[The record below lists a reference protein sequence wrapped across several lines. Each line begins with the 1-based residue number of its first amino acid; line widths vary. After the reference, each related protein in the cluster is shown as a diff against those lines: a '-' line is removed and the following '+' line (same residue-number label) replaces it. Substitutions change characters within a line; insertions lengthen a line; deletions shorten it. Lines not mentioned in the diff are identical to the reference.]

1 MEEPQY
7 LSLRDSAT
15 NHSFAFIRALLPP
28 QGSAVKNLP
37 RRLAM
42 RTLAALDLHCARCD
56 SIGEHR
62 LDKHLGRAG
71 APASPIVRARQY
83 VLVCAACGVA
93 QELTEQQKRSVLHYT
108 AHPLTA

>member
-1 MEEPQY
+1 M
-7 LSLRDSAT
+7 
-15 NHSFAFIRALLPP
+15 N
-28 QGSAVKNLP
+28 NLP

-56 SIGEHR
+56 LVGEHR
-62 LDKHLGRAG
+62 LDKYPGRAG
-71 APASPIVRARQY
+71 TKVSPIVRARQY

-108 AHPLTA
+108 AHPVTA

>member
-1 MEEPQY
+1 M
-7 LSLRDSAT
+7 
-15 NHSFAFIRALLPP
+15 
-28 QGSAVKNLP
+28 KNLP

-56 SIGEHR
+56 SVSEHR

-71 APASPIVRARQY
+71 TQVSPIVRARQY
-83 VLVCAACGVA
+83 VLVCATCGVA

-108 AHPLTA
+108 AHPATA